1 MNVRWTWIRILGL
14 LYDLEHVTKL
24 VQTLEES
31 AVVRTQ
37 VLEFESQLYQLLCAS
52 AFWASLFPYL

>member
-1 MNVRWTWIRILGL
+1 MNVRWTWIRILAL

-37 VLEFESQLYQLLCAS
+37 VLEFEPQLYQRLCAS
-52 AFWASLFPYL
+52 AFGASLFPYL